1 MPKRKRDDDDAPVS
15 FAEAAA
21 APQPAQDAPAATPRG
36 RTPGGRRVGLRGPL
50 PDDDS
55 LAARLERGEAS
66 HLHGIIDVELHRRL
80 KVLAVTEGRTL
91 SEVVEAA
98 VREYLERHA

>member
-36 RTPGGRRVGLRGPL
+36 KTRGGRRIGRRGPL

-55 LAARLERGEAS
+55 LAARLDRGEAA
-66 HLHGIIDVELHRRL
+66 HLHAVVDKRLHRKL
-80 KVLAVTEGRTL
+80 KLISVQSEVSISELVEEALERYL
-91 SEVVEAA
+91 SEQ
-98 VREYLERHA
+98 